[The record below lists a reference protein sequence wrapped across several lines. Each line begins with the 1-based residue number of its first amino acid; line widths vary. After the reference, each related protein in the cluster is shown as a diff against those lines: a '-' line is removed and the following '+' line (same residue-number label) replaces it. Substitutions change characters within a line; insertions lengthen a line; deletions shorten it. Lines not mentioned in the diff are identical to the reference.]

1 MPNRKRAR
9 DRTEQ
14 PFSKREHYIVCSD
27 PVRCQGTSLTRGVNG
42 LSTAEM
48 AYWSGNLVRDL
59 LEALTDNPA
68 RVSERTELETES
80 PESLKGAWRERS
92 HKDYVNTG

>member
-1 MPNRKRAR
+1 MGS
-9 DRTEQ
+9 Q
-14 PFSKREHYIVCSD
+14 P
-27 PVRCQGTSLTRGVNG
+27 L
-42 LSTAEM
+42 EM

-68 RVSERTELETES
+68 RFSERTELETEP